1 MDVLPVRPKP
11 TTASR
16 IWVDLRRPRFLP
28 AVLVSSKR
36 VCRRNRRPSLIPDQV
51 RSIVEADFVSA
62 PPAAI
67 TSTGRLLVEGDHNDE
82 AAPKTT
88 RSDNMFMVN
97 GFPPAAA
104 QYSRLELEISLLA
117 RAPAGDS

>member
-67 TSTGRLLVEGDHNDE
+67 TSKCRPGGDHNDE